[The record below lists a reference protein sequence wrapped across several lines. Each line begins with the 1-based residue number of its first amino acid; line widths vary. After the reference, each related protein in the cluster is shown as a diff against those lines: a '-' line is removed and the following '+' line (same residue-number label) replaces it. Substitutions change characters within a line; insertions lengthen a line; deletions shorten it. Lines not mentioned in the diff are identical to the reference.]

1 MGTLYEPIEGGIA
14 VHQLI
19 EEALRFAAVRHDGQ
33 FRKGTNIPYLTH
45 PVAVSMLLVED
56 RQPVPVVAAGLLHD
70 LLEDTLTTPEEI
82 EERFGSEVRR
92 LVEAVSEPGKH
103 LSWEE
108 RKRMT
113 IQHVQT
119 MQYDEVA
126 LLAADKI
133 HNLRSIR
140 LDVESA
146 GKQVWD
152 RFRRVRDRAEPI
164 VLWRRRRAV
173 RQTRKTV

>member
-1 MGTLYEPIEGGIA
+1 MRTLYEPIEEGIA

-33 FRKGTNIPYLTH
+33 FRKGTNIPYLT
-45 PVAVSMLLVED
+45 
-56 RQPVPVVAAGLLHD
+56 Q
-70 LLEDTLTTPEEI
+70 
-82 EERFGSEVRR
+82 
-92 LVEAVSEPGKH
+92 AVSEPVKH

-113 IQHVQT
+113 VQHVQT

-126 LLAADKI
+126 LLAADKL

-146 GKQVWD
+146 GEHVWD
-152 RFRRVRDRAEPI
+152 RFRR
-164 VLWRRRRAV
+164 RRSSSHSRPS
-173 RQTRKTV
+173 